1 MIQEEFRLDL
11 NRNQLFMEVKEIL
24 DELKSLE
31 NTANQAGMQRFAIG
45 KGNTLGIKLPV
56 LRDMARA
63 LKKETNRHAL
73 AAGLWASEIHE
84 AMLLA
89 SMIED
94 PKQVTEDQM
103 DRWTEQFYSW
113 DLCDQVCSNLYR
125 KLPNY
130 LSKALE
136 YSYRS
141 EEFVKRCGF
150 ALMVQYT
157 VHDKKGSDAWCV
169 QFLQRIEEEAY
180 DERNFVRKAVNWALR
195 QIGKRNLFLHPLA
208 LACAERI
215 LKQNTPS
222 ARWIARNALSELHD
236 EKIIARLR

>member
-1 MIQEEFRLDL
+1 MKM
-11 NRNQLFMEVKEIL
+11 NEIL
-24 DELKSLE
+24 NELRSLE
-31 NTANQAGMQRFAIG
+31 NKANQAGMQRYAIG

-56 LRDMARA
+56 LRDMAKV
-63 LKKETNRHAL
+63 LKKEKERHAL
-73 AAGLWASEIHE
+73 AGGLWASEIHE
-84 AMLLA
+84 AKLLA

-125 KLPNY
+125 NMPNY
-130 LSKALE
+130 LNKAME

-150 ALMVQYT
+150 ALMVQYA
-157 VHDKKGSDAWCV
+157 VHDKKGSDAPCI
-169 QFLQRIEEEAY
+169 QFLQRIEEEAC

-208 LACAERI
+208 LASAERI
-215 LKQNTPS
+215 LKQDTPS
-222 ARWIARNALSELHD
+222 ARWIARNALNELHD